1 MQEDESSSFSFPLL
15 LDASSAKV
23 HVGVP
28 SKDDWLFLERHDP
41 PALTS
46 LFKGVRKCLANL
58 GSSLQAV
65 DAILFC
71 EGPGSTLGL
80 RVALTLTKTL
90 LGQISPAPA
99 VFTYNAL
106 HAARSLT
113 DNPSL
118 PILVDYRQGQ
128 WYLQEPSGEIRIV
141 EEEEASGLAASSQ
154 FLRQRKSWRQFPESG
169 PDVKYDLSRLRGLR
183 DLSKIL
189 HRAAK
194 PTLFDLR
201 PATFQKWKPLQDSEN
216 LAPEAP

>member
-1 MQEDESSSFSFPLL
+1 MPEDESSSFSFPLL

-23 HVGVP
+23 QVGVP
-28 SKDDWLFLERHDP
+28 SKEGWLFVERYEP

-46 LFKGVRKCLANL
+46 LFKGVRQCLGKL
-58 GSSLQAV
+58 GKTIQSV

-90 LGQISPAPA
+90 LGQISPPPA
-99 VFTYNAL
+99 VLTYNAL
-106 HAARSLT
+106 HAARSLA

-128 WYLQEPSGEIRIV
+128 WYLQEPSGEIRII
-141 EEEEASGLAASSQ
+141 EEEEASRLSASSQ

-169 PDVKYDLSRLRGLR
+169 PEVDYDLARLRGLA

-189 HRAAK
+189 QPAEK
-194 PTLFDLR
+194 PALFDLR
-201 PATFQKWKPLQDSEN
+201 PATFRKWKPLQGSET
-216 LAPEAP
+216 LSPETP